1 MTLRFSKRSLDKL
14 KGVHPDLV
22 KVFEIAIK
30 ITKQDFS
37 ITQGVRTLTEQRKLV
52 AQKKSQ
58 TLNSKHLVQQDGYG
72 HAVDVVPY
80 PVDWELEKFYP
91 IAEAVK
97 KAAEELGIKVRWG
110 GAWILLNNQTLT
122 PKQLVEEYSKARR
135 KVGNKV
141 FIDAPHFEI
150 LTN

>member
-1 MTLRFSKRSLDKL
+1 MAVFSKRSKEKF

-22 KVFEIAIK
+22 KVFERAIK

-58 TLNSKHLVQQDGYG
+58 TLNSMHLVQQDGYG

-135 KVGNKV
+135 RVGNKV

>member
-1 MTLRFSKRSLDKL
+1 MIFKFSRSSLDKL

-22 KVFEIAIK
+22 KVFERAIK
-30 ITKQDFS
+30 ISNQDFS
-37 ITQGVRTLTEQRKLV
+37 IIQGVRTLTEQRKLV

-110 GAWILLNNQTLT
+110 GAWSLLNNQTLT
-122 PKQLVEEYSKARR
+122 PKQLAEEYSKARR
-135 KVGNKV
+135 RVGNKV